1 MNKDGHQLSLN
12 HTSTDSP
19 LLPAENL
26 RQLKE
31 INPDIV
37 DWVLEQTVIEAQSR
51 RGQER
56 RVEWF
61 IFIERMSGVLMGG
74 FIAALGFVV
83 GAYLII
89 NGHDW
94 AGVTLCGTT
103 LTTIV
108 AVLVTKEFNKKASAQ
123 KVEAPTKATPR
134 KPRNKK
140 ILPPP
145 PPSQP

>member
-31 INPDIV
+31 IDPDIV

-74 FIAALGFVV
+74 FIAALGFIV
-83 GAYLII
+83 GAYLIM
-89 NGHDW
+89 NDHDW

-108 AVLVTKEFNKKASAQ
+108 AVLVTKEFNKKNSNP
-123 KVEAPTKATPR
+123 KVAAPVQATPR
-134 KPRNKK
+134 KPRSKK
-140 ILPPP
+140 ALPPA
-145 PPSQP
+145 PPSQS